1 MLGLNF
7 GTCCVDDGNKSV
19 VEMSRQSSTPINS
32 VPKFI
37 LYVDGRPY
45 VEYSGQR
52 SRPAI
57 LSFLQE
63 ITSKINQSLSFAKPR
78 RTRQEAAPPPQHTQ
92 QMHQQQPQMMAPPP
106 PQARVQQTRGG
117 GGFEMTNPNST
128 VKIAPNTGVKEYETS
143 YGRPYNTTNEMDFLE
158 YERAYRDSHPSAGG
172 MKK

>member
-1 MLGLNF
+1 MVGLNF
-7 GTCCVDDGNKSV
+7 GTCCVDDANRGV
-19 VEMSRQSSTPINS
+19 VEMSKQSSTPINS

-37 LYVDGRPY
+37 LYVEGRPY

-57 LSFLQE
+57 LAFLQE
-63 ITSKINQSLSFAKPR
+63 ISAKINQSLSFARPR
-78 RTRQEAAPPPQHTQ
+78 RTRQQEMP
-92 QMHQQQPQMMAPPP
+92 QQQAPQIMMQQQQQHMQMAPPP
-106 PQARVQQTRGG
+106 PQARVQQPRGG
-117 GGFEMTNPNST
+117 GGHELTNPNST

-158 YERAYRDSHPSAGG
+158 YERAYKDSQGG